1 MHKMLRLIIIP
12 CLAVIGIVFIGCT
25 IGSIGKQAQICKIHI
40 GNALDL
46 FAVLGKGQK
55 VSLAHKEHH
64 FIQLHRNVMMAC
76 WQHAGFDA
84 VAFAAL
90 YPHLQHLLRQIN
102 IPTSGILLIY
112 RGDQQ
117 AFTDHHLI
125 LYPAGKVVLREGER
139 QRHTVHVVVQSSLHV
154 LAVNVGQ
161 QQVAQL

>member
-1 MHKMLRLIIIP
+1 MHKMFRLIIIL

-76 WQHAGFDA
+76 WQHTGFDA
-84 VAFAAL
+84 VAFAVL

-102 IPTSGILLIY
+102 ITTSGILLIY

-125 LYPAGKVVLREGER
+125 LYLAGKVILREGER
-139 QRHTVHVVVQSSLHV
+139 QRHTVHAVVQSSFHV

>member
-1 MHKMLRLIIIP
+1 
-12 CLAVIGIVFIGCT
+12 
-25 IGSIGKQAQICKIHI
+25 
-40 GNALDL
+40 
-46 FAVLGKGQK
+46 
-55 VSLAHKEHH
+55 
-64 FIQLHRNVMMAC
+64 MMAC

-90 YPHLQHLLRQIN
+90 YPHLQHLLRQVN

-125 LYPAGKVVLREGER
+125 LHPAGKVVLREGER
-139 QRHTVHVVVQSSLHV
+139 QRHTVHAVVQGSFHV